1 MAEHRGWEGG
11 ARAQVAGGDASV
23 ASTLA
28 ALLLASHTFHVVH
41 AGSRTARWKLL
52 AWDTTSHGGHMP
64 EGYHHLTYEDRCQIY
79 ALTQSGLSQA
89 AIARQLRRKARA
101 VADLLASEVRLSVL
115 R

>member
-1 MAEHRGWEGG
+1 MDGHLQKRRG

-79 ALTQSGLSQA
+79 ALTQSGPA
-89 AIARQLRRKARA
+89 TGVGRRRPAHPE
-101 VADLLASEVRLSVL
+101 LG
-115 R
+115 